1 MRASTKMFCNIPVS
15 MSKFLTIFTIKCDP
29 CCISTVWRHSNLRTR
44 KKTKLSWILIA
55 DQNLL
60 SAIDTPKGFYIYH
73 QATHCWFVC
82 FVLFV
87 VTKHCFVLSG
97 SKVET
102 KVKPYLEFR
111 ACWNNNWSERE
122 WVWADG
128 CDQDSRNRGV
138 NQWGTGRHRV
148 GCWSGWRGN
157 YQAITLNR
165 DMLGKYLNFALLK
178 FVLDWQFVLV
188 LSWLLRCGSRV
199 GTLQPR
205 YMSWKASLF
214 LVTVFLLIQVHF

>member
-1 MRASTKMFCNIPVS
+1 M
-15 MSKFLTIFTIKCDP
+15 
-29 CCISTVWRHSNLRTR
+29 
-44 KKTKLSWILIA
+44 
-55 DQNLL
+55 
-60 SAIDTPKGFYIYH
+60 
-73 QATHCWFVC
+73 
-82 FVLFV
+82 
-87 VTKHCFVLSG
+87 
-97 SKVET
+97 ET

-128 CDQDSRNRGV
+128 CDQDSRNRGM

-165 DMLGKYLNFALLK
+165 DMLGKYPNFAFLK

-205 YMSWKASLF
+205 YMSLKGFIIPCNSFFADTSTFLAVYKFKQMVENISDHTWIEVMSLSSRYKSMFVKKGEGPRSMTTWKEVS
-214 LVTVFLLIQVHF
+214 ISREQ